1 MIIVTQSISSV
12 LGGGG
17 SEQRIILLNVRLE
30 KFPLLLCCE
39 KVLRNQSKYPSGG
52 GGPGATKLIFSK
64 KSSYL
69 LCPLAG
75 SIGRALLRRTDCPV

>member
-1 MIIVTQSISSV
+1 MIIVTQNISSV

-52 GGPGATKLIFSK
+52 GGPTKLIFSLK
-64 KSSYL
+64 KQLPSVSSSRINRSSSASSY
-69 LCPLAG
+69 
-75 SIGRALLRRTDCPV
+75 